1 MAIPHAFKGHVC
13 RQGIGLLTLQRPVS
27 WGNERVQVIFL
38 LALEASKET
47 DLQGVFKDIL
57 SLTQNAKDL
66 ESLLKVRKFGEI
78 NIWKK

>member
-1 MAIPHAFKGHVC
+1 MAIPHAFQGHVC